1 MELEYEKLKSK
12 LKKRCNAISK
22 VDLNYI
28 KTIYYFWNDESM
40 AKSKIM
46 KMLKTHPRRVD
57 KVDLF
62 IKDYIKEN
70 KTLPKNDD
78 DFIKIMEA
86 YNEL

>member
-1 MELEYEKLKSK
+1 MELEYEKLKEK
-12 LKKRCNAISK
+12 LKKRSNAFSK

-46 KMLKTHPRRVD
+46 KMLKTHPRRVE
-57 KVDLF
+57 KVDSF
-62 IKDYIKEN
+62 IKDYLKEN
-70 KTLPKNDD
+70 KLHTASDEDLK
-78 DFIKIMEA
+78 KIMGA